1 MEDEAGKM
9 KKQRFILMY
18 DFLFEVGGLEK
29 LMALH
34 AGYLKKA
41 GYEVIL
47 LFGAIDPEILKHKI
61 FDGLRLE
68 NYGTMA
74 KDSFFKVLAGIF
86 GFNRL
91 GDLIKPEDILVS
103 YSFPVNYS
111 IRRFKNRKI
120 QYMNHF
126 PNFLYLPFKEKLIW
140 ANNPIRKIA
149 TFFSFIAGPFLKRLD
164 KKLVKKNILLFENSQ
179 FTKKRLDAVYSIN
192 GIVSYPPVSRD
203 FEPNADKKM
212 LEKYGIKSKFIFA
225 SGRIIPDKRF
235 DWLIKAFSLIK
246 DPELELLISGQV
258 SDKYKRELLAF
269 AKKNNSGNKVRLLGI
284 IPKDDLIKLYSLADV
299 YAFPAPKEDFG
310 LVPAEAISCGT
321 PCVIW
326 GDESGPTEQITEG
339 INGYHALPY
348 EISDYAKKI
357 KKAIANKWD
366 KGKIL
371 RSAKKFSEA
380 AIEKEFLESIQE
392 AIK

>member
-9 KKQRFILMY
+9 KKQRFVLMY

-47 LFGAIDPEILKHKI
+47 LFGAIDPEILKHKT
-61 FDGLRLE
+61 FEGLRLE

-74 KDSFFKVLAGIF
+74 RDSFFKVLAGIF

-91 GDLIKPEDILVS
+91 SDLIKPEDILVS

-164 KKLVKKNILLFENSQ
+164 KKLVKKNILLFEKNS
-179 FTKKRLDAVYSIN
+179 FMTTKKIDSI
-192 GIVSYPPVSRD
+192 VD
-203 FEPNADKKM
+203 FVIEDLNKK
-212 LEKYGIKSKFIFA
+212 
-225 SGRIIPDKRF
+225 
-235 DWLIKAFSLIK
+235 
-246 DPELELLISGQV
+246 
-258 SDKYKRELLAF
+258 
-269 AKKNNSGNKVRLLGI
+269 
-284 IPKDDLIKLYSLADV
+284 
-299 YAFPAPKEDFG
+299 
-310 LVPAEAISCGT
+310 
-321 PCVIW
+321 
-326 GDESGPTEQITEG
+326 
-339 INGYHALPY
+339 
-348 EISDYAKKI
+348 EIY
-357 KKAIANKWD
+357 
-366 KGKIL
+366 
-371 RSAKKFSEA
+371 RCKFSNS
-380 AIEKEFLESIQE
+380 K
-392 AIK
+392 